1 MVNKECDSDH
11 LDPIGRA
18 LDRMDT
24 LITDLL
30 ALARGAKSTTD
41 ITSIK
46 PSMLAENCWR
56 NVDTRD
62 ASIVTDIDRTIRADE
77 GRLSQVFENLI
88 RNAVEHGGGEV
99 TVRIGE
105 LDDGFYIEDDG
116 PGIPVGEHEDV
127 FDAGYSTSD
136 EGTGFGLSIVKQ
148 VVDAHGW
155 EIHLTEGSDGGAR
168 FEITGV
174 VFAAE

>member
-1 MVNKECDSDH
+1 
-11 LDPIGRA
+11 
-18 LDRMDT
+18 MDT

-30 ALARGAKSTTD
+30 ALAREEKSATD
-41 ITSIK
+41 RILIK
-46 PSMLAENCWR
+46 PSLLAENCWR
-56 NVDTRD
+56 NVDTGD
-62 ASIVTDIDRTIRADE
+62 ASIVTNIDRTIRADE

-116 PGIPVGEHEDV
+116 PGIPVGEREDV

-168 FEITGV
+168 FEITDV
-174 VFAAE
+174 VFTAEQAQ